1 MKLFKSI
8 VRRVFSVLAAVAL
21 TLSLF
26 LVLPLMQAI
35 AQKDEEQYVVQQ
47 VSAALEEPPQDVK
60 EEEEEP
66 PKDVEDP
73 PEPPKIDLDQPVMTD
88 ITMLDVLPNGTG
100 ISIPRADSTINI
112 DQAIG
117 GSTGPDNLFD
127 PGALDQPARVLFQA
141 QPKMSADLRRKVP
154 ATVVLV
160 LIVDSGG
167 RVSEVN
173 VLKSSDSAFNN
184 AAISAVKQ
192 WRFEPAQRGGKPIEA
207 RLMQTIEFPK

>member
-1 MKLFKSI
+1 MSL
-8 VRRVFSVLAAVAL
+8 VRRVFSALAALAM
-21 TLSLF
+21 TLALF

-35 AQKDEEQYVVQQ
+35 GQKDDEQYVVEE
-47 VSAALEEPPQDVK
+47 VNIALEQAPPDVV

-73 PEPPKIDLDQPVMTD
+73 PEEPDLELEQPVMTS
-88 ITMLDVLPNGTG
+88 ITQLDLIGGSGGV
-100 ISIPRADSTINI
+100 SIPGAETAINI

-117 GSTGPDNLFD
+117 SSSGPDDLFD

-141 QPKMSADLRRKVP
+141 QPKMTPDLRKKSP
-154 ATVVLV
+154 ATVVLAM
-160 LIVDSGG
+160 IVDKTG
-167 RVSEVN
+167 RVSDVN
-173 VLKSSDSAFNN
+173 VIKSTNSDFNN
-184 AAISAVKQ
+184 AAVNAVKQ